1 MCHDEVNGERHVVPN
16 VTQHS
21 RCARNALVSGGQA
34 GRVLGRMRAGA
45 CSPFQIYSTRTQ
57 IEFLVQ
63 GVYLAQRG
71 HTRRSRSS
79 LEPASALPVLARP
92 RPLLHPATS
101 PLERR
106 VGRPFLQTRSTLF
119 SGGSGGSQGARD
131 AQHRPRRHA
140 PQNPHACVASWR
152 RSASRLLFS
161 RLVRTRNCPAPATRS
176 PWNLTV

>member
-45 CSPFQIYSTRTQ
+45 CSPLQIYSTRTQ

-101 PLERR
+101 HLKR
-106 VGRPFLQTRSTLF
+106 VGRPFLQTSTLF
-119 SGGSGGSQGARD
+119 SGGSGGSH
-131 AQHRPRRHA
+131 AQHRPARHA
-140 PQNPHACVASWR
+140 PQNPHECVGGHAALRPVFYFPASSKQR
-152 RSASRLLFS
+152 TASPWQ
-161 RLVRTRNCPAPATRS
+161 PAPRGI
-176 PWNLTV
+176 

>member
-45 CSPFQIYSTRTQ
+45 CSPLQIYSTRTQ

-79 LEPASALPVLARP
+79 LEPASARPVLARL
-92 RPLLHPATS
+92 RPLLRPATS
-101 PLERR
+101 HLERR
-106 VGRPFLQTRSTLF
+106 LGRPFSQTRSTLF
-119 SGGSGGSQGARD
+119 SGGSGG
-131 AQHRPRRHA
+131 QHAKHSTA
-140 PQNPHACVASWR
+140 WTQNPRVCVAS
-152 RSASRLLFS
+152 SAALRPVFCSPAS
-161 RLVRTRNCPAPATRS
+161 PAQCPTPQID
-176 PWNLTV
+176 PDC